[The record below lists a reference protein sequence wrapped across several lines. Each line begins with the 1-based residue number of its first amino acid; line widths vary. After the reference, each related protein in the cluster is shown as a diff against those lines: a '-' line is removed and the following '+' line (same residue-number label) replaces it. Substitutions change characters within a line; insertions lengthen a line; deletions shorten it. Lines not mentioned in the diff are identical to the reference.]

1 MGSGGAGTR
10 EHLPLPRKRTT
21 KILCLVQPRLQLP
34 LPGSA
39 PPSRLVGPSDSR
51 PATILDK
58 WRLLL
63 APQPSY
69 RLGTS
74 ISLTI
79 NNRGGGRAGDR
90 RQPPFLAR
98 LHLSAGS
105 TWGEEASRAGA
116 PSWDGVN
123 TALNV
128 VFLYYT
134 RSYTVLCAHFSLII
148 LNIL

>member
-1 MGSGGAGTR
+1 MGRSGGACTR
-10 EHLPLPRKRTT
+10 EHLPLPCRQTFEILYFSTHFKLKRTT

-39 PPSRLVGPSDSR
+39 PPFRLVGPSDSR

-74 ISLTI
+74 ISPTI
-79 NNRGGGRAGDR
+79 NNRGGGRAGDW
-90 RQPPFLAR
+90 RQLPFLAR
-98 LHLSAGS
+98 LHLSAGQR
-105 TWGEEASRAGA
+105 GGRKRAEQARPAG
-116 PSWDGVN
+116 SG
-123 TALNV
+123 
-128 VFLYYT
+128 
-134 RSYTVLCAHFSLII
+134 
-148 LNIL
+148 

>member
-10 EHLPLPRKRTT
+10 EHLPLPRRQTF

-39 PPSRLVGPSDSR
+39 SPSRLVGPSDSR

-74 ISLTI
+74 ISPTI
-79 NNRGGGRAGDR
+79 NNRGGGRAGDW
-90 RQPPFLAR
+90 RQLPFLAR
-98 LHLSAGS
+98 LHLSAGQR
-105 TWGEEASRAGA
+105 GGRKRAEQA
-116 PSWDGVN
+116 RP
-123 TALNV
+123 A
-128 VFLYYT
+128 
-134 RSYTVLCAHFSLII
+134 
-148 LNIL
+148 